1 MKNNNLKS
9 LYKALFI
16 LAIIETL
23 LFFFPG
29 NILSPVVF
37 IIVLKII
44 SQFRYYNFEG
54 TIPKGLKFLLIGSII
69 HFISFLILGYA
80 SILIAIKGFHSNAF
94 YLLRTLENIFII
106 LVVFSVI
113 LLSSG
118 CIFTY
123 KEYKNIK

>member
-80 SILIAIKGFHSNAF
+80 GWV
-94 YLLRTLENIFII
+94 TLNWTEKI
-106 LVVFSVI
+106 S
-113 LLSSG
+113 
-118 CIFTY
+118 
-123 KEYKNIK
+123 